1 MFVQTE
7 SKQDT
12 GNRSGQGQRFR
23 LFERAMN
30 AQKLSRRQA
39 LAGAGL
45 LVGTAV
51 IGEKTLLMAGPA
63 KPPVQAPIQ
72 PFRYC
77 LNTATLRGHKLGIV
91 KEVEVAAQA
100 GYDGIEPWVSSI
112 DDYVKNGGS
121 LPDLRKRISD
131 AGLTVEGAIGFPE
144 WIAEDDTR
152 RAQGLER
159 AKREMDMM
167 AQIGGKRVAAP
178 PAGATGLPK
187 LELMKAA
194 ERYRAL
200 LEAGERVGV
209 VPELEV
215 WGFSKNLGR
224 LSECVAV
231 AMETGHRNAC
241 VLPDVFHLY
250 KGGSDFHG
258 IRLLGPEAIQVL
270 HLNDYP
276 SDPPREKM
284 DDSYR
289 LYPGDGVA
297 PLTDLLQMLRQTG
310 GQKVLS
316 LEVFNRKYWSE
327 DALEVAKT
335 GLAKIKSVVAKTPA

>member
-1 MFVQTE
+1 MKT
-7 SKQDT
+7 
-12 GNRSGQGQRFR
+12 
-23 LFERAMN
+23 
-30 AQKLSRRQA
+30 QKLSRREA
-39 LAGAGL
+39 LTGAGL

-51 IGEKTLLMAGPA
+51 IGQKLLLRAEPA
-63 KPPVQAPIQ
+63 NPPVQAPFP

-77 LNTATLRGHKLGIV
+77 LNTSTIRGHKLGVV
-91 KEVEVAAQA
+91 KEIEVAAQA
-100 GYDGIEPWVSSI
+100 GYDAIEPWVDSI
-112 DDYVKNGGS
+112 GDYARNGGS

-131 AGLTVEGAIGFPE
+131 SGLTVEGAIGFPE
-144 WIAEDDTR
+144 WVVEDDTR
-152 RAQGLER
+152 RSKGLER
-159 AKREMDMM
+159 AKQEMDMV
-167 AQIGGKRVAAP
+167 AQIGGKRFAAP

-187 LELMKAA
+187 LDLMKLA
-194 ERYRAL
+194 ERYWAL
-200 LEAGERVGV
+200 LEAGEQFGV

-241 VLPDVFHLY
+241 VLADVFHLY
-250 KGGSDFHG
+250 KGGSDLHG

-276 SDPPREKM
+276 NDPPREEI

-297 PLTDLLQMLRQTG
+297 PRTDLLRALRRTG
-310 GQKVLS
+310 GRKVLS
-316 LEVFNRKYWSE
+316 LESFNRKYWAE

-335 GLAKIKSVVAKTPA
+335 GLARMKAVVAKTPL